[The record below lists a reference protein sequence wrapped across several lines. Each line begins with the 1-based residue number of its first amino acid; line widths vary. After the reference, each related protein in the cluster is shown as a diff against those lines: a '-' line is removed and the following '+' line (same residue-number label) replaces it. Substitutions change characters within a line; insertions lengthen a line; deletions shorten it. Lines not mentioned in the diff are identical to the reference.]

1 MLSITERE
9 ALAARD
15 ARYLALPL
23 QRGSDPGSMAAHL
36 REVVRR
42 LRGGSCRAA
51 VTYLTGLYDRSIAPR
66 DDLAC
71 VRGCAFCCAQTV
83 VVTAAEAF
91 AVAAEIRARALTVA
105 GLSDHPRRLGAP
117 RSEWR
122 PCPLLADDKACS
134 VYDARP
140 LACHGFVSL
149 DLNVCID
156 FFAGSRNDSGL
167 TPSDR
172 QQMLTLCRMML
183 CAAHILTGHGAQ
195 AGYELT
201 GAVAAILALPEPDAE
216 ARWHRGENVLKDVPM
231 GPPVPPQ
238 FAEEIR
244 RMAAFVAPT
253 I

>member
-1 MLSITERE
+1 MLSAAERE

-23 QRGSDPGSMAAHL
+23 QLAGDPSSMAAHL

-51 VTYLTGLYDRSIAPR
+51 VTYLTELYDRSIAPR

-71 VRGCAFCCAQTV
+71 ARGCAFCCVQTV

-91 AVAAEIRARALTVA
+91 AVAAEIRERAATVA
-105 GLSDHPRRLGAP
+105 ALRSHPARRLGEP
-117 RSEWR
+117 KSNWR
-122 PCPLLADDKACS
+122 PCPFLAEDKICS
-134 VYDARP
+134 IYEARP
-140 LACHGFVSL
+140 LACHGFVSR
-149 DLNVCID
+149 DLAACID
-156 FFAGSRNDSGL
+156 FFAGTRDEAGF
-167 TPSDR
+167 TPQDR
-172 QQMLTLCRMML
+172 QQVMTACRMML
-183 CAAHILTGHGAQ
+183 CAAHLLTGRGPQ

-201 GAVAAILALPEPDAE
+201 GAVAAILALPDAE
-216 ARWHRGENVLKDVPM
+216 ARWHRGENVLKAVPM
-231 GPPVPPQ
+231 GPPVPPHIA
-238 FAEEIR
+238 AEIQ